1 VDRYLREFRADAVAA
16 LPPFDRSELAG
27 LLDAHF
33 NKRSCC
39 RRARES
45 SSGSG
50 RWPTWRA
57 RSTGLAGARD
67 LARGRQAFVDAQC
80 IRCHRFGND
89 GGPIGPELTGAA
101 SKYDGRSLLES
112 ILEPSKVLSE
122 QYQNVTV
129 WTKDGDSFTGRII
142 RENEE
147 SLFVETD
154 PLSGARES
162 VARAEVESIAPS
174 ALSRCRKGG
183 QCAVARGDTRLGGV
197 FAVGRRGRKSVA
209 VA

>member
-1 VDRYLREFRADAVAA
+1 M
-16 LPPFDRSELAG
+16 
-27 LLDAHF
+27 
-33 NKRSCC
+33 
-39 RRARES
+39 
-45 SSGSG
+45 
-50 RWPTWRA
+50 
-57 RSTGLAGARD
+57 
-67 LARGRQAFVDAQC
+67 DAQC

-162 VARAEVESIAPS
+162 VARAEVERASRRPRCRDAGRVVNV
-174 ALSRCRKGG
+174 LSREEILDLVAYLQSGG
-183 QCAVARGDTRLGGV
+183 ADGNP
-197 FAVGRRGRKSVA
+197 
-209 VA
+209 